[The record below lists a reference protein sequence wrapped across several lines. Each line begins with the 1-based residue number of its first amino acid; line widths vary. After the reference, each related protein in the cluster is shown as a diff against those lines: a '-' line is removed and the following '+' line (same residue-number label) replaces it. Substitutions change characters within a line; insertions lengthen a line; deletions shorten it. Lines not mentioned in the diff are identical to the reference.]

1 MVKYD
6 GGPPYAYQPRH
17 IHFTD
22 SNRFSRDMPPSHPL
36 QDDSAWYLR
45 HPEREYQYLS
55 NAANRGDCN
64 TLLDAFKLGLPV
76 DMRDKYFKTPLM
88 IASSNGDIET
98 CEFLVECGADV
109 NAYDNFKWTP
119 LHHACNSGH
128 YDSNFSFI
136 FQNPHHM
143 HIP

>member
-1 MVKYD
+1 
-6 GGPPYAYQPRH
+6 
-17 IHFTD
+17 
-22 SNRFSRDMPPSHPL
+22 MPPRHPL

-76 DMRDKYFKTPLM
+76 DIRDKYFKTPLM

-128 YDSNFSFI
+128 LDSNLMILLF
-136 FQNPHHM
+136 
-143 HIP
+143 